1 MKGKI
6 VIGMS
11 GGVDSSVAAYLLK
24 EQGYDVIGVTMVH
37 WKESGVPD
45 EECPSMQAA
54 ADARA
59 VAGQLDIPH
68 YTLDFCQEFKTNVMD
83 YFVSEYLRGRTPN
96 PCTVCNRYVK
106 WEALLKRAGDFGADL
121 VATGHYARIRL
132 LENGRYAL
140 CKAAA
145 DKKDQTYVLYN
156 LTQEQLARTRM
167 PLGGYDKSQVRKIA
181 EQIGLNV
188 ADKPDSQEICFIPDH
203 DYGNFIENYENGN
216 AVLPGNFVDSRGNVL
231 GQHKGIIHY
240 TIGQRKGL
248 GIALGSR
255 AFVTRICPDTN
266 EVVLGENED
275 LFCHTLYA
283 SDFNW
288 MGAKPPK
295 KQEQMRVTGKI
306 RYTHKGADCTVSMTG
321 DGLVKCEFDQPQRA
335 ITPGQSVVLYDG
347 DIVLGGGVITAAG

>member
-1 MKGKI
+1 MKEKI
-6 VIGMS
+6 VIGLS

-37 WKESGVPD
+37 WKEEGVPE
-45 EECPSMQAA
+45 EECPSFQAA
-54 ADARA
+54 ADARE
-59 VAGQLDIPH
+59 VARQLDIPH
-68 YTLDFCQEFKTNVMD
+68 YTLDFCQEFQSNVMD

-96 PCTVCNRYVK
+96 PCTVCNRRVK
-106 WEALLKRAGDFGADL
+106 WEALLKRAADFGADL
-121 VATGHYARIRL
+121 VATGHYAGIRL

-145 DKKDQTYVLYN
+145 DQKDQTYALYN

-167 PLGGYDKSQVRKIA
+167 PLGAYEKSQVRRIA

-203 DYGNFIENYENGN
+203 DYGAFIQRYKGGN
-216 AVLPGNFVDSRGNVL
+216 PVRPGNFVDKNGKVL
-231 GQHKGIIHY
+231 GQHKGIIYY

-255 AFVTRICPDTN
+255 AFVTQIRPDTN

-275 LFCHTLYA
+275 LFCRTLYA

-288 MGAKPPK
+288 MGALPP
-295 KQEQMRVTGKI
+295 EGEMRATGKI
-306 RYTHKGADCTVSMTG
+306 RYAHKGAACTVSITKEG
-321 DGLVKCEFDQPQRA
+321 IVKCEFDQPQRA
-335 ITPGQSVVLYDG
+335 ITPGQSVVLYHG

>member
-1 MKGKI
+1 MKEKI

-24 EQGYDVIGVTMVH
+24 EQGYEVIGVTMVH

-45 EECPSMQAA
+45 EACPSIQAA
-54 ADARA
+54 AEAKEVAR
-59 VAGQLDIPH
+59 QLDIPH
-68 YTLDFCQEFKTNVMD
+68 YTLDFCREFKTHVMD
-83 YFVSEYLRGRTPN
+83 YFAAEYLRGRTPN

-106 WEALLKRAGDFGADL
+106 WEALLKRAADFGADL

-140 CKAAA
+140 CRAAA
-145 DKKDQTYVLYN
+145 DQKDQTYALYN
-156 LTQEQLARTRM
+156 LTQEQLAHTRM
-167 PLGGYDKSQVRKIA
+167 PLGGYEKPQIRKIA
-181 EQIGLNV
+181 EQIGLHV

-203 DYGNFIENYENGN
+203 DYGAFIEAYQGGDKIR
-216 AVLPGNFVDSRGNVL
+216 PGNFVDRDGKIL
-231 GQHKGIIHY
+231 GQHKGIIYY

-255 AFVTRICPDTN
+255 AFVTQIRPDTN

-275 LFCHTLYA
+275 LFGRTLYA

-288 MGAKPPK
+288 MGALPPK
-295 KQEQMRVTGKI
+295 DRMRATGKI
-306 RYTHKGADCTVSMTG
+306 RYAHKGADCTVSVTT

-335 ITPGQSVVLYDG
+335 MTPGQSVVLYDG
-347 DIVLGGGVITAAG
+347 DVVLGGGVIQTAEK